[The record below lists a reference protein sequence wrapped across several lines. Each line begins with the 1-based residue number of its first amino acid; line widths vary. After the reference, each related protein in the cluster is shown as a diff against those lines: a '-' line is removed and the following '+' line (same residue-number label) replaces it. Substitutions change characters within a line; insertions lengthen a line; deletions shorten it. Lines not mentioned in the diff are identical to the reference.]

1 MDITIAV
8 VPVAGLGTR
17 LLPATKSQPKE
28 MLPVGRKPVVQYVVE
43 EVTRVGMKR
52 LLFITG
58 PGETS
63 IENHFDLNDDL
74 IQALRE
80 TGKEEQLV
88 NSNLSARQCS
98 IFTRASANCSDLGTR
113 SCAQS
118 HSWATSR
125 SWPPWATP
133 SSACTRKATSLNG

>member
-43 EVTRVGMKR
+43 ELTRVGMKR

-58 PGETS
+58 PGKTS

-80 TGKEEQLV
+80 TGKEEQLAELEFERAPV
-88 NSNLSARQCS
+88 QYFYTRQRQLLGLGHAILCAEPFVGNQPFVAGLGRLHHRHAREKRHC
-98 IFTRASANCSDLGTR
+98 
-113 SCAQS
+113 
-118 HSWATSR
+118 
-125 SWPPWATP
+125 
-133 SSACTRKATSLNG
+133 